1 VYAVIICLPNIF
13 HHKVSRDALLSNKHV
28 CCEKPL
34 TVTLAEAEE
43 LSKVSLENKVVLFGA
58 FHRRYNKNLLK
69 VIDKLKSMPI
79 VHVEGNYLDN
89 VEKHLI
95 GTGREW
101 YVKMKS
107 AGGGIIMVNGPNIY
121 DPIVQF
127 LGHLEV
133 TGVNIKRMQ
142 EHDLDIKA
150 TIELISDQGVPVV
163 IRMDWFFEG
172 ERKDVIVKF
181 KDGTE
186 YIVDMLAGSEAFKS
200 SMWHEYEGVIEDFCA
215 RIDLCRMC
223 YDNKTSMKD
232 VPKTNTVNLDLHGRE
247 AVDIVRL
254 VCNTYAKE
262 IRQE

>member
-1 VYAVIICLPNIF
+1 
-13 HHKVSRDALLSNKHV
+13 
-28 CCEKPL
+28 
-34 TVTLAEAEE
+34 VTLTEAEE
-43 LSKVSLENKVVLFGA
+43 LSKVSLENKVVLFRA

-95 GTGREW
+95 GIGLEW

-107 AGGGIIMVNGPNIY
+107 AGSGIIMVNGPNIY
-121 DPIVQF
+121 DPIIQF
-127 LGHLEV
+127 LGHLKV
-133 TGVNIKRMQ
+133 TGVDIKRVQ
-142 EHDLDIKA
+142 EHDLDM
-150 TIELISDQGVPVV
+150 VV
-163 IRMDWFFEG
+163 IRMDCFFEG

-200 SMWHEYEGVIEDFCA
+200 SMWHEYEDVIEDFCA

-232 VPKTNTVNLDLHGRE
+232 VPIANAVNLDLHGRE